1 MDSSYAHL
9 RRIPHRTYVLHA
21 ALWLLGA
28 ALAPVAEAQTVN
40 VFPSST
46 WSTRTPAQV
55 GLSRAALDELR
66 DATGN
71 RAGVIIKNGYLVYS
85 WGNIGAKFDWASA
98 AKPLVSTMLF
108 FAIRE
113 NRLPGVEALIENQ
126 GWNLI
131 DKDENMTFHHLANNT
146 SGYALPERPGT
157 HWGYNDYGIMLYNRT
172 LFDRVFRQAPN
183 AAVRASSRLGPLNF
197 QDGALYGSARGGYAL
212 VTSPRDFARIG
223 WFWLNKGNWRGT
235 QRLPRSFFD
244 DYMRPRVPSSLPR
257 TTGGTNDYLNVGTF
271 GGGTNQAFPGQG
283 RYGYNWWFNPGRST
297 WPGAPADTIQ
307 ARGHNNAE
315 SMFIIPSLDLV
326 AAWRGIN
333 SSSANAF
340 RDADRYLR
348 ILVEAHQ

>member
-1 MDSSYAHL
+1 MS
-9 RRIPHRTYVLHA
+9 
-21 ALWLLGA
+21 
-28 ALAPVAEAQTVN
+28 
-40 VFPSST
+40 FPSSS

-85 WGNIGAKFDWASA
+85 WGNISAKFDWASA

-113 NRLPGVEALIENQ
+113 NRLPGVGSLIENQ

-131 DKDENMTFHHLANNT
+131 YKDEDMTFHHLANMT

-157 HWGYNDYGIMLYNRT
+157 RWGYNDYGIMLYNRT

-197 QDGALYGSARGGYAL
+197 QDGTLYGSARGG
-212 VTSPRDFARIG
+212 
-223 WFWLNKGNWRGT
+223 
-235 QRLPRSFFD
+235 
-244 DYMRPRVPSSLPR
+244 
-257 TTGGTNDYLNVGTF
+257 
-271 GGGTNQAFPGQG
+271 GTNQNFPGQR
-283 RYGYNWWFNPGRST
+283 RYGYNWWFNPSRST
-297 WPGAPADTIQ
+297 WPSAPADPIQ

-348 ILVEAHQ
+348 LIVEAHE